1 MALTVEELER
11 DYMTVYEI
19 ADQFQ
24 TSSMTVN
31 RWRKAG
37 AFDPSLV
44 EIHLGRYYV
53 HRSAV
58 AAWRGRYGTEKP
70 VKGRRLPLPA

>member
-1 MALTVEELER
+1 MALTLEEIER
-11 DYMTVYEI
+11 DYMTLHQIVDE
-19 ADQFQ
+19 FQ
-24 TSSMTVN
+24 TSLPTVS